1 MVLQEGARPSK
12 VGRHQDEGSGAL
24 PLTTPNPR
32 RSLEPPQPAGSVGL
46 GQPLCSPPF
55 PPPCQFCQPLGHLAL
70 DPAQPEELLVPQ
82 PGGPHRGL
90 LDPLHN
96 RWSQVSAV
104 PASPAGPPLPGH
116 NRPAALVSSRERFS
130 ETTFLIHLFLSV
142 VRKSWPPK
150 STRAAVILV

>member
-24 PLTTPNPR
+24 PHPTPNPQP
-32 RSLEPPQPAGSVGL
+32 SLEPPQPAGSVGL
-46 GQPLCSPPF
+46 GQPLCSSSF
-55 PPPCQFCQPLGHLAL
+55 PPPCQFCQPLCHLDL

-96 RWSQVSAV
+96 RWSQRLSR
-104 PASPAGPPLPGH
+104 ASQSCAATSPGSQQ
-116 NRPAALVSSRERFS
+116 L
-130 ETTFLIHLFLSV
+130 L
-142 VRKSWPPK
+142 
-150 STRAAVILV
+150 